1 MVWLSTVGSLWAFL
15 WITIKKTKLCVNKTK
30 KKLKPVSFREFN
42 IKYSKRKK
50 KLINACFLKYKIT
63 TLFVSHGYHIAP

>member
-15 WITIKKTKLCVNKTK
+15 WITIKKRKLCVFNKTK
-30 KKLKPVSFREFN
+30 KKKPVSSREFN

>member
-15 WITIKKTKLCVNKTK
+15 WITIKKRKLCVNKTEK
-30 KKLKPVSFREFN
+30 KKTVSFREVN

-50 KLINACFLKYKIT
+50 KLTNACFLKYKIT
-63 TLFVSHGYHIAP
+63 TLFVSHGYHVAP

>member
-1 MVWLSTVGSLWAFL
+1 MLTKLKK
-15 WITIKKTKLCVNKTK
+15 KKT
-30 KKLKPVSFREFN
+30 VSFREFN

-63 TLFVSHGYHIAP
+63 TLFVSHGYHVAP

>member
-15 WITIKKTKLCVNKTK
+15 WITIKKRKLCVNKTK
-30 KKLKPVSFREFN
+30 KKKTVSFREVN

-50 KLINACFLKYKIT
+50 KLTNACFLKYKIT
-63 TLFVSHGYHIAP
+63 THFVSHGYHVAP

>member
-15 WITIKKTKLCVNKTK
+15 WITIKKRKLCVNKNK
-30 KKLKPVSFREFN
+30 KKKTVSFREVN

-50 KLINACFLKYKIT
+50 KLTNACFLKYKIT
-63 TLFVSHGYHIAP
+63 TLFVSHGYHVAP

>member
-15 WITIKKTKLCVNKTK
+15 WITIKKRKLCVNKTK
-30 KKLKPVSFREFN
+30 KKKTVSFREVN

-50 KLINACFLKYKIT
+50 KLTNACFLKYKIT
-63 TLFVSHGYHIAP
+63 TLFVSHGYHVAP

>member
-15 WITIKKTKLCVNKTK
+15 WITIKKRKLCVNKTK
-30 KKLKPVSFREFN
+30 KKKTVSFREVN

-50 KLINACFLKYKIT
+50 NLPMH
-63 TLFVSHGYHIAP
+63 VSSNIK

>member
-15 WITIKKTKLCVNKTK
+15 WITIKRGNYVLTKLK
-30 KKLKPVSFREFN
+30 KKKKTSSFREFN

-50 KLINACFLKYKIT
+50 KNLSMH
-63 TLFVSHGYHIAP
+63 VSSNIK

>member
-1 MVWLSTVGSLWAFL
+1 MDYN
-15 WITIKKTKLCVNKTK
+15 KKRGNYVLTKLK
-30 KKLKPVSFREFN
+30 KKKPVSFREFN